1 MTVVFLTKIIPIL
14 FCSIY
19 FSLGQRSCLGESL
32 AKMELFMFFVTF
44 LQRYDVNFPEGSS
57 ATDECGRQLIQCPKP
72 FEIIFTA
79 R

>member
-1 MTVVFLTKIIPIL
+1 MF
-14 FCSIY
+14 
-19 FSLGQRSCLGESL
+19 FSTSFTLGQRSCLGESL